1 VDIIYEDPTTLDA
14 AAEELNL
21 EVLEAGP
28 FGRQGG
34 DLGVSANM
42 NVVNAAFSDLVLA
55 QGVISD
61 PIDLGINHIALIR
74 LQEHLPEA
82 QLPLEDV
89 RDQVVASVRRER
101 AMEAAAASADELLA
115 SLAAGNEI
123 AALAESSG
131 LELVEAEAAL
141 RTSAEIN
148 PQLREQVFLLPG
160 PDEDGPPSRAVVEL
174 AESFAVVQLDSV
186 TQGEL
191 SEDDPLRKQAYQR
204 RIANAS
210 ASTET
215 LGFVQMLRDQSTI
228 VVFEERL

>member
-1 VDIIYEDPTTLDA
+1 
-14 AAEELNL
+14 
-21 EVLEAGP
+21 
-28 FGRQGG
+28 
-34 DLGVSANM
+34 M

-55 QGVISD
+55 QGMISD
-61 PIDLGINHIALIR
+61 PVDLGVNHIALI
-74 LQEHLPEA
+74 LLKEHLPEA

-89 RDQVVASVRRER
+89 RVQVVASVRRER
-101 AMEAAAASADELLA
+101 AMKAAAASADELLA

-141 RTSAEIN
+141 RTSPEIN
-148 PQLREQVFLLPG
+148 AQLREQVFLLQGPG
-160 PDEDGPPSRAVVEL
+160 DDGPVRAVVEL
-174 AESFAVVQLDSV
+174 AESYAVVQLDSV

-191 SEDDPLRKQAYQR
+191 SEEDPLRKQAYQR

-215 LGFVQMLRDQSTI
+215 LGFVRMLRDQSTI